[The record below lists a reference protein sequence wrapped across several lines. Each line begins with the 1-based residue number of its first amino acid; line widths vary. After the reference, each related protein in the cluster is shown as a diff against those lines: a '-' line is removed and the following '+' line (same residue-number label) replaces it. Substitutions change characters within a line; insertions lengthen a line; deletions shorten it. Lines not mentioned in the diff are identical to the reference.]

1 MQYSDRTLP
10 AEETLKNVI
19 PWLAHFGVTR
29 LARLTGLDRPGI
41 PVWNA
46 VVPNSRSIVI
56 NQGKGLTDIDAK
68 VSAAMEAIERAVAG
82 APLVKSIIATQRK
95 LLDAGSRAIALPT
108 LVAPN
113 QPDLGE
119 DEVISWLPAYD
130 LLSGQEIFV
139 PRDAVLLDRTVMHSR
154 FWQTSDGLASGNTV
168 EEATLH
174 GLFERIERDAEI
186 LWRVKP
192 FESRA
197 ADCIDPAS
205 FGDAALDS
213 LVGKIER
220 AGLML
225 RLFDIKSDAEIPCF
239 TALLAS
245 ADILS
250 MQAPRFIDVTSGHGC
265 HLNAVRAAIR
275 AITEA
280 AQSRLT
286 YISGARDDVF
296 PSTFTRPL
304 PEDLRRCFTISSEK
318 VAANQAEVPDQ
329 LPNMLTHILARLQK
343 MGIGSAIAVRLSD
356 ETMPFAVVRMLVEDL
371 ENPDGARKHRFGP
384 RALSFALANS

>member
-1 MQYSDRTLP
+1 MQYSDRSLLP
-10 AEETLKNVI
+10 EETLENVM
-19 PWLAHFGVTR
+19 PWLAGFGVTR

-82 APLVKSIIATQRK
+82 APFCKPVMTTQQQ
-95 LLDAGSRAIALPT
+95 LLDAGCKAIT
-108 LVAPN
+108 LTTLIAPH
-113 QPDLGE
+113 QSDLSAH
-119 DEVISWLPAYD
+119 EVIAWLPAHD
-130 LLSGQEIFV
+130 LISNQEVYV
-139 PRDAVLLDRTVMHSR
+139 PQDAVILDRTISNSR
-154 FWQTSDGLASGNTV
+154 FWQTSDGLASGNTF

-174 GLFERIERDAEI
+174 GLLERIERDAEI

-192 FESRA
+192 FERRA
-197 ADCIDPAS
+197 QDCVDPAA
-205 FGDAALDS
+205 FGDAVLDD
-213 LVGKIER
+213 LITKIDR

-225 RLFDIKSDAEIPCF
+225 RLFDIKSDAGIPCF

-245 ADILS
+245 ADILT
-250 MQAPRFIDVTSGHGC
+250 MHAPRFIDVTSGHGC

-286 YISGARDDVF
+286 YISGARDDVY
-296 PSTFTRPL
+296 PKTFIAPL
-304 PEDLRRCFTISSEK
+304 PDDLRRCFTIVPEK
-318 VAANQAEVPDQ
+318 IAANQADVPQQ
-329 LPNMLTHILARLQK
+329 LPEMLTHILARLRG
-343 MGIGSAIAVRLSD
+343 MGVGSAIAVRLSD
-356 ETMPFAVVRMLVEDL
+356 ETMPFAVVRMLVEGL
-371 ENPDGARKHRFGP
+371 ENPDGARKRRFGP